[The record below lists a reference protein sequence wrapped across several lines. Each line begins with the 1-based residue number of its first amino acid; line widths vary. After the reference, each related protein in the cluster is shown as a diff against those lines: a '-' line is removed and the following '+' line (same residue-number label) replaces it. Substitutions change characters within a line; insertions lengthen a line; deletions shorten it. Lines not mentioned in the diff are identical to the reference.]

1 MCGIAGVIA
10 SNPSPP
16 VQQDVLLGMIS
27 MISHRGPDEFG
38 LYLNKQVGMG
48 SARLSIIDLSGG
60 QQPISNEDQSLWI
73 VYNGEVFN
81 YPELRGRLQAL
92 GHTFTTRTDTEVIL
106 HLYEEYGADCLN
118 LLNGQFA
125 IAIWDE
131 RNRSLFLARDRLG
144 IRPLYYTQTPQAFVF
159 GSEMKSILAYPGIN
173 AEINRDALVET
184 FVFWSPQPPLSTF
197 SNIFQ
202 IPPGHFLLYQDEKI
216 HLQPYWS
223 LNFSDRDEPQIPM
236 KVALEELQRL
246 LLDATLIRLR
256 ADVPVGAYLSGGLDS
271 SLTTALIR
279 KYSQSRLE
287 TFSIAFSDP
296 QYDESAFQKKM
307 AETLGTH
314 HHVVY
319 TTYEDI
325 GRKFPE
331 VLWHTETPILR
342 TAPVPMYLL
351 SDLVHQHGFKVVITG
366 EGADELFG
374 GYDIFKEMI
383 IRRFWARNPESTLRP
398 RLLGTLYPEIAGL
411 SDSARNFFMAFF
423 KMDLTATQSPY
434 YSHMI
439 RWKNGMRL
447 LRFLQPQPAQEWVSL
462 AQRLPLPARFDSW
475 NALSKAQYL
484 EITTFLSSYLLSSQ
498 GDRVAMAHSVEGRFP
513 FLDYRV
519 VEFANQLP
527 AEWKLYGLTEK
538 WILRQIAR
546 NLLPEEIWK
555 RRKKPYRAP
564 IHKSFYH
571 PNPPDYVTEITSPEF
586 LEETSLFNP
595 LAVNQLFQKA
605 SRGIP
610 LSEVE
615 DMAIAGI
622 LSTQLIYRQ
631 FIQHFPSPQRNQL
644 PLNKIKV
651 IRRNSEGTIL

>member
-1 MCGIAGVIA
+1 MCGITGVVA
-10 SNPSPP
+10 TDPNPPI
-16 VQQDVLLGMIS
+16 QQDVLLGMIS
-27 MISHRGPDEFG
+27 MITHRGPDEFG
-38 LYLNKQVGMG
+38 VYLNGRVGMG
-48 SARLSIIDLSGG
+48 SARLSIIDLSRG

-73 VYNGEVFN
+73 VYNGEIFN

-106 HLYEEYGADCLN
+106 HLYEEYGTNCLN

-144 IRPLYYTQTPQAFVF
+144 IRPLYYTQTPHAFLF
-159 GSEMKSILAYPGIN
+159 GSEIKSILAHPGIT
-173 AEINRDALVET
+173 AEINQDALVET
-184 FVFWSPQPPLSTF
+184 FVFWSPQPPLSIF

-202 IPPGHFLLYQDEKI
+202 IPPGHFLIYRDEKI
-216 HLQPYWS
+216 HLQPYWNLDLS
-223 LNFSDRDEPQIPM
+223 TRIEPQYPM

-271 SLTTALIR
+271 SLTTALIQ

-296 QYDESAFQKKM
+296 QYDESAFQLKM
-307 AETLGTH
+307 AETLRTH
-314 HHVVY
+314 HHVVH

-325 GRKFPE
+325 GQRFPE
-331 VLWHTETPILR
+331 VIWHTETPILR

-351 SDLVHQHGFKVVITG
+351 SDLVHQHGFKVVMTG

-374 GYDIFKEMI
+374 GYDIFKEMV

-423 KMDLTATQSPY
+423 KMDLTSTHSPY

-439 RWKNGMRL
+439 RWKNGTRL
-447 LRFLQPQPAQEWVSL
+447 LRFLQPQPAQEWETL
-462 AQRLPLPARFDSW
+462 AQRLPLPETFDSW

-484 EITTFLSSYLLSSQ
+484 EMITFLSPYLLSSQ

-546 NLLPEEIWK
+546 TLLPEEIWK

-564 IHKSFYH
+564 IHKSFFH
-571 PNPPDYVTEITSPEF
+571 PQPPDYVNEMTSPEF

-595 LAVNQLFQKA
+595 LAVKQLFQKA
-605 SRGIP
+605 SRGTP

-622 LSTQLIYRQ
+622 LSTQLVYKQ
-631 FIQHFPSPQRNQL
+631 FIQHFPSPRSHQL
-644 PLNKIKV
+644 PSNKIKV
-651 IRRNSEGTIL
+651 IRRNSEGNNL